1 MAAAFALAIF
11 SGKIIFIFANLE
23 NLRIFQICFFT
34 EKVVTINGICLRGLP
49 VGAFVQQKRC
59 NLVWMAQYGSCQ
71 QAQIFPPKLCAPLMT
86 ETVYTRKTRVFAA
99 LHDFSRKNFP
109 EN

>member
-1 MAAAFALAIF
+1 MPLLEKAVQAAIYEKALKNHYIEILYIDF
-11 SGKIIFIFANLE
+11 EDTGKSYLCQE
-23 NLRIFQICFFT
+23 ET
-34 EKVVTINGICLRGLP
+34 EISLQL
-49 VGAFVQQKRC
+49 
-59 NLVWMAQYGSCQ
+59 CQ

-99 LHDFSRKNFP
+99 LHDFSRKIFP